1 MMRDNNMEDIYFK
14 DYEIEIASDV
24 NERDGIGVKVYK
36 DENLLIEIFR
46 DDTQKNYTVSF
57 YKKDLPLE
65 FVEKAIELFKKVIPQ
80 EFINYEEL
88 E

>member
-1 MMRDNNMEDIYFK
+1 MEDIYFK

-24 NERDGIGVKVYK
+24 NERDGIGIKIYK
-36 DENLLIEIFR
+36 DEKMLIEVFR
-46 DDTQKNYTVSF
+46 DDTQKSYTVSF

-65 FVEKAIELFKKVIPQ
+65 FVEKTIELFKKVIPQ
-80 EFINYEEL
+80 EFIDYEEL

>member
-1 MMRDNNMEDIYFK
+1 MGDNIMEDIYFK

-24 NERDGIGVKVYK
+24 NERDGIGVKIYK
-36 DENLLIEIFR
+36 NENQLIEIFR
-46 DDTQKNYTVSF
+46 DDTQKSYTVSF